1 MSTRPLELY
10 YTLIMEL
17 WEKQFYFAKLV
28 EGLDGVN
35 LNQLLGFRRE
45 ILEAIRKSN
54 NIFVAG
60 NGGSNAIASHFVTDL
75 NKVSRDKLIKFSTYG
90 LGQNSSLSS
99 AIANDYGFDVSIV
112 TELSMLA
119 KKNDLLV
126 VISSSGTSKNILNS
140 IKWAKENK
148 VRSFALTGFVGSKA
162 DELADNYLNL
172 NLPVGDYGPAEDIH
186 SIICH
191 AITNYLIS
199 DEFNVRH
206 LNEKLDSQNLK

>member
-1 MSTRPLELY
+1 
-10 YTLIMEL
+10 MEL

-35 LNQLLGFRRE
+35 LNQLLGFRKE

-148 VRSFALTGFVGSKA
+148 IRSFALTGFVGSKA

-199 DEFNVRH
+199 DEFTVRD
-206 LNEKLDSQNLK
+206 LNEQLDSQDLK

>member
-1 MSTRPLELY
+1 
-10 YTLIMEL
+10 MEL

-162 DELADNYLNL
+162 DELADSYLNL

-199 DEFNVRH
+199 DEFTVRD
-206 LNEKLDSQNLK
+206 LNEQLDSQNLK

>member
-1 MSTRPLELY
+1 MLTIPIELH

-17 WEKQFYFAKLV
+17 WEKQFYFGKLV

-60 NGGSNAIASHFVTDL
+60 NGGSNAIASHFATDL
-75 NKVSRDKLIKFSTYG
+75 NKISHDKLIKFSTYG

-99 AIANDYGFDVSIV
+99 ALANDYGFEESIV

-119 KKNDLLV
+119 KKNDLLI

-162 DELADNYLNL
+162 DELADSYLNL

-191 AITNYLIS
+191 AIISYLNS
-199 DEFNVRH
+199 DEFNLRY
-206 LNEKLDSQNLK
+206 LNEQLDSRNLE

>member
-1 MSTRPLELY
+1 
-10 YTLIMEL
+10 MEL

-140 IKWAKENK
+140 IKWAKGNK

-162 DELADNYLNL
+162 DELADSYLNL

-199 DEFNVRH
+199 DEFTVRD
-206 LNEKLDSQNLK
+206 LNEQLDSQDLK

>member
-1 MSTRPLELY
+1 
-10 YTLIMEL
+10 MEL

-148 VRSFALTGFVGSKA
+148 IRSFALTGFVGSKA

-199 DEFNVRH
+199 YEFNVRH
-206 LNEKLDSQNLK
+206 LNEQLDS

>member
-1 MSTRPLELY
+1 
-10 YTLIMEL
+10 MEL
-17 WEKQFYFAKLV
+17 WEKQFYFTKLV

-148 VRSFALTGFVGSKA
+148 IRSFALTGFVGSKA

-199 DEFNVRH
+199 YEFNVRH
-206 LNEKLDSQNLK
+206 LNEQLDS

>member
-1 MSTRPLELY
+1 
-10 YTLIMEL
+10 MEL
-17 WEKQFYFAKLV
+17 WEKQFYFAKIV
-28 EGLDGVN
+28 EGLDKVN

-45 ILEAIRKSN
+45 IIEAIRKSN

-75 NKVSRDKLIKFSTYG
+75 NKISHDKLIKFSTYS

-99 AIANDYGFDVSIV
+99 AIANDYGFDVSIA

-126 VISSSGTSKNILNS
+126 VISSSGTSNNILNS

-162 DELADNYLNL
+162 DELADSYLNL

-199 DEFNVRH
+199 DEFTVRD
-206 LNEKLDSQNLK
+206 LNEQLDSQNLK

>member
-1 MSTRPLELY
+1 
-10 YTLIMEL
+10 MEL

-35 LNQLLGFRRE
+35 LNQLLGFRKE

-148 VRSFALTGFVGSKA
+148 IRSFALTGFVGSKA

-199 DEFNVRH
+199 DEFDVRH
-206 LNEKLDSQNLK
+206 LNEQLDSQNLK

>member
-1 MSTRPLELY
+1 
-10 YTLIMEL
+10 MEL

-35 LNQLLGFRRE
+35 LNQLLGFRKE

-112 TELSMLA
+112 AELSMLA

-148 VRSFALTGFVGSKA
+148 IRSFALTGFVGSKA

-199 DEFNVRH
+199 DEFDVRH
-206 LNEKLDSQNLK
+206 LNEQLDSQNLK

>member
-1 MSTRPLELY
+1 
-10 YTLIMEL
+10 MEL
-17 WEKQFYFAKLV
+17 WEKQFYFAKIV
-28 EGLDGVN
+28 EGLDRVN
-35 LNQLLGFRRE
+35 LNQLLDFRRE
-45 ILEAIRKSN
+45 IIEAIRKSN

-75 NKVSRDKLIKFSTYG
+75 NKISHDKLIKFSTYS

-99 AIANDYGFDVSIV
+99 AIANDYGFDVSIA

-126 VISSSGTSKNILNS
+126 VISSSGTSNNILNS
-140 IKWAKENK
+140 IKWAKEHK

-162 DELADNYLNL
+162 DELADSYLNL

-186 SIICH
+186 SIVCH
-191 AITNYLIS
+191 AIINYLAS
-199 DEFNVRH
+199 DEFNVLN
-206 LNEKLDSQNLK
+206 LNEQLDSQNLE

>member
-1 MSTRPLELY
+1 MLTIPIELH
-10 YTLIMEL
+10 YTLIMGL

-140 IKWAKENK
+140 IKWAKENN
-148 VRSFALTGFVGSKA
+148 VRSFALTGFAGSKA

-199 DEFNVRH
+199 DEFNLRH
-206 LNEKLDSQNLK
+206 LNEQLDSQNLK